1 MLTLLFAMLDGVL
14 PDDMEPSTIYYLIG
28 GELVIFD
35 VPAIVFLIV
44 IWRSVLS

>member
-14 PDDMEPSTIYYLIG
+14 PDDMEPSTIYYMIG

-35 VPAIVFLIV
+35 APVAVVLIV
-44 IWRSVLS
+44 MWGSVIS